1 MLDTS
6 RSLVAVGS
14 ARYRGRAK
22 DSAGGTQSGAQ
33 IAATRTFCTA
43 DRGSSRDPRLFVAS
57 DSPSSGLLDGA
68 PMHATLTRRVCG
80 ATPIGMLGFSA
91 LRSRPNAFGNTA
103 PTESCGCSAGRFP
116 ARKTGSGRRRSRR
129 TRAARLV
136 WNTTT
141 PEFVVMAASFA
152 TANGAGVRSG
162 LAPFGEGG
170 IFKNL
175 FKFPPSDA
183 SPMAKTPPTEP
194 AGVTEQKNVLKIST
208 GTGL

>member
-1 MLDTS
+1 VRVFRGSTP
-6 RSLVAVGS
+6 RSKNWIWKKAVQEN
-14 ARYRGRAK
+14 
-22 DSAGGTQSGAQ
+22 AGG
-33 IAATRTFCTA
+33 
-43 DRGSSRDPRLFVAS
+43 
-57 DSPSSGLLDGA
+57 
-68 PMHATLTRRVCG
+68 
-80 ATPIGMLGFSA
+80 
-91 LRSRPNAFGNTA
+91 
-103 PTESCGCSAGRFP
+103 
-116 ARKTGSGRRRSRR
+116 
-129 TRAARLV
+129 RLV

-175 FKFPPSDA
+175 FKFPPSNA
-183 SPMAKTPPTEP
+183 SPMAKTAPTEP